1 MKDKSSDCQLAAP
14 TSLSLSHPDL
24 RGGKVGLIRRG
35 EHWMATAC
43 TWPDG
48 RQQDALDTMVSNN
61 LELTDYVREYPSLVR
76 KDEVH

>member
-1 MKDKSSDCQLAAP
+1 
-14 TSLSLSHPDL
+14 
-24 RGGKVGLIRRG
+24 
-35 EHWMATAC
+35 MATAC